1 VGDDVF
7 RLVADPRLGVPLAM
21 DLVITLDSTLFA
33 SLFSAYFGLFWLISF
48 HIVLLNQSKSANRTA
63 QRCSALPMAW
73 RGPCA
78 AHGLA
83 RSLLPRTWSV

>member
-1 VGDDVF
+1 MACLLSARRARGHGGGGGAPEGVVGDDVF

-21 DLVITLDSTLFA
+21 DLVITLDEM
-33 SLFSAYFGLFWLISF
+33 FG
-48 HIVLLNQSKSANRTA
+48 
-63 QRCSALPMAW
+63 
-73 RGPCA
+73 A

>member
-21 DLVITLDSTLFA
+21 DLVITLDEM
-33 SLFSAYFGLFWLISF
+33 FG
-48 HIVLLNQSKSANRTA
+48 
-63 QRCSALPMAW
+63 
-73 RGPCA
+73 A